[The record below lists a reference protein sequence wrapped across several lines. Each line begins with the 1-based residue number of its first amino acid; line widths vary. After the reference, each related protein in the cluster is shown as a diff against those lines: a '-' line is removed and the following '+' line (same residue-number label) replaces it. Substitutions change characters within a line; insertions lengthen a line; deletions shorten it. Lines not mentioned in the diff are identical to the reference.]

1 MSRLIK
7 TTDLQSQQTHHVLA
21 LDTLDTLEAD
31 LEAAFSGTDQLR
43 IDADGLPREGIVQ
56 LTEQLPAES
65 YSRIMLEFSPEIL
78 TESLMEEMENIS
90 SIVVSDGRFN
100 LTLGTGGDQVTEQF
114 RLLSQN
120 MKLRSKTYEMEIIE
134 SLLTDASAETKK
146 YQQLKS
152 QYNNLKASAN
162 MKHDADLEKRY
173 LNVMDKYKQALERLD
188 KLRKS
193 KLGRMQ
199 MAYWNRK
206 GKH

>member
-31 LEAAFSGTDQLR
+31 LEAAFSRTDQIR
-43 IDADGLPREGIVQ
+43 VDADGLPREAIVQ

-100 LTLGTGGDQVTEQF
+100 LTLGTGGDHVTEQF